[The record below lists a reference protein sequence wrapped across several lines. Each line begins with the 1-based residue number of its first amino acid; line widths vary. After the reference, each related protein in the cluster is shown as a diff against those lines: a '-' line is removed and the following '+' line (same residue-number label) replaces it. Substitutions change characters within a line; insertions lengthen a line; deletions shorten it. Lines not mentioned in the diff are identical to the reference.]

1 MTLAAEIDRKVRDSF
16 ARQQAMVTIGASL
29 VGLARGEAEIALPFD
44 PKVTQQHGFVH
55 GGVVAMIADSACG
68 YAALSTM
75 PREASVLTVEF
86 KLNLLAPAKGERF
99 VAAGRVVRPGRRLV
113 VTLGEVFAEEAGRR
127 KQVAMIVATMMAIEG
142 DAGIRD

>member
-1 MTLAAEIDRKVRDSF
+1 MTLDPRIDRKVRDSF

-29 VGLARGEAEIALPFD
+29 TGLARGEAEIVLPFD

-75 PREASVLTVEF
+75 PLDASVLTVEF